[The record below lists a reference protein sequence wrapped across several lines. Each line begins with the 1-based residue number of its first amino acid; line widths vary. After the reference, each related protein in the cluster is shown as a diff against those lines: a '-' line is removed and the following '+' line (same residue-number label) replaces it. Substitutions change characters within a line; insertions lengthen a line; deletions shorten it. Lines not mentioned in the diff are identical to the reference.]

1 MPSIASRDIREKE
14 KKRAAEVVR
23 IKLTAEAKLLMVKG
37 EQCSA
42 DNDWHEVRLAWKEAR
57 RATEALV
64 LPGET
69 AGVLMYEEC
78 VYHIALCYKGEELSG
93 TYMTELRQLEA
104 SAQMVSTKR
113 RVKARI
119 TEALGPEEDE
129 EAFRLAMELKRL
141 RKPRGVADSAYRTCM
156 KILCRAGGH

>member
-1 MPSIASRDIREKE
+1 MKRDT
-14 KKRAAEVVR
+14 EVVR

-42 DNDWHEVRLAWKEAR
+42 DNDWHEARLAWKEAR

-78 VYHIALCYKGEELSG
+78 VYLMLQGG
-93 TYMTELRQLEA
+93 
-104 SAQMVSTKR
+104 
-113 RVKARI
+113 
-119 TEALGPEEDE
+119 
-129 EAFRLAMELKRL
+129 
-141 RKPRGVADSAYRTCM
+141 GVVWDVHDSAAT
-156 KILCRAGGH
+156 AGGEC